1 MPPEPIGPRQSSG
14 RWAGCDGAAG
24 ATFDTLTPMRSVAL
38 SPQNRQ
44 TALDAMR
51 AEPLDILVVGAGVV
65 GAGIALD
72 AATRG
77 LSVGLVEARDFA
89 SGTSSRSSKLIHG
102 GLRYLEMLDF
112 RLVAEAL
119 GERAL
124 LLEKLAPHQVR
135 PVPFVYPLTHYGWER
150 LYAGAGV
157 MLYDTMGYLAGRS
170 RGVPRHRHLSR
181 RGARRIIP
189 SLRRDALTGAIHY
202 YDGQVDDARHTMFLS
217 RTAAA
222 YGAHV
227 ASRTRVTALQREGD
241 RVTGARVSDLETG
254 EEFDIA
260 AKQVIN
266 ATGVWTDET
275 QALAGERGQ
284 FHVRASKGV
293 HLVVPRDRIRGEA
306 GLILRTEKSVL
317 FVIPWDRHWIIG
329 TTDTDWNLSK
339 DHPAASAKD
348 IDYLLEHVNKV
359 LVEPL
364 THADVQGVYAGLRPL
379 LAGEDASTSQLSRE
393 HGVSTAVKGL
403 TVIAGGKYTTYRVMA
418 KDAVDAAVSQ
428 LASSM
433 DRRVPEC
440 CTEDVPLLGADGYE
454 ALWNQRQKLAQES
467 GLGIGR
473 IEHLLKRYGSLI
485 TEIVDLVT
493 ERPDLGKPLAG
504 ADDYLRAEIVYAASH
519 EGARHLGDT
528 LTRRTRISIEYFDRG
543 TNVADEVAELMGE
556 VLGWSA
562 EQRVLEVDHYLKR
575 VEAER
580 ESQTMPDDETADGA
594 RMGAADVVP
603 VVRETPLKR
612 ARKAPAKKPA
622 S

>member
-1 MPPEPIGPRQSSG
+1 
-14 RWAGCDGAAG
+14 
-24 ATFDTLTPMRSVAL
+24 
-38 SPQNRQ
+38 
-44 TALDAMR
+44 MR
-51 AEPLDILVVGAGVV
+51 AEQLDILVVGAGVV
-65 GAGIALD
+65 GGGIALD

-77 LSVGLVEARDFA
+77 LKVGLVEARDFA

-124 LLEKLAPHQVR
+124 LLQKLAPHLVR
-135 PVPFVYPLTHYGWER
+135 PVPFLYPLTHLGWER
-150 LYAGAGV
+150 LYAGSGV
-157 MLYDTMGYLAGRS
+157 ALYDTMGLLSGRS
-170 RGVPRHRHLSR
+170 RGVPHHRHLTR
-181 RGARRIIP
+181 RGARRLMP
-189 SLRRDALTGAIHY
+189 SLKREALTGAIHY
-202 YDGQVDDARHTMFLS
+202 YDCQVDDARHTMFLA

-227 ASRTRVTALQREGD
+227 ASRTRVTNLLRDGD
-241 RVTGARVSDLETG
+241 RVTGARVTDLETG
-254 EEFDIA
+254 DEFDIA
-260 AKQVIN
+260 ARQVIN

-284 FHVRASKGV
+284 FHVRASKGI
-293 HLVVPRDRIRGEA
+293 HLVVPRDRIRGES
-306 GLILRTEKSVL
+306 GLILKTEKSVL

-329 TTDTDWNLSK
+329 TTDTEWNLSK

-348 IDYLLEHVNKV
+348 IDYLLDHINQV

-364 THADVQGVYAGLRPL
+364 THDDIQGVYAGLRPL
-379 LAGEDASTSQLSRE
+379 LSGEDAATSQLSRE
-393 HGVSTAVKGL
+393 HAVSTAVKGL

-428 LASSM
+428 LAASL

-454 ALWNQRQKLAQES
+454 ALWNQRQTLANAH

-473 IEHLLKRYGSLI
+473 VEHLLRRYGSLVL
-485 TEIVDLVT
+485 EVLDLVK
-493 ERPDLGKPLAG
+493 EQPDLGKPLTG

-519 EGARHLGDT
+519 EGARHLGDV
-528 LTRRTRISIEYFDRG
+528 LTRRTRVSIEYFDRG
-543 TNVADEVAELMGE
+543 TVSAAEAAELMGG
-556 VLGWSA
+556 VLGWSK
-562 EQRVLEVDHYLKR
+562 EQREREIDHYLKR

-580 ESQTMPDDETADGA
+580 QSQAMPDDETADAA
-594 RMGAADVVP
+594 RMGAPDVVP
-603 VVRETPLKR
+603 VVKAASQKATPRKR
-612 ARKAPAKKPA
+612 APAKKAA
-622 S
+622 STNAGLKNAALKDSGA